1 MSRTSFTREELY
13 ELVWSEPMIK
23 LAARYGISGNG
34 LAKACRRAN
43 IPVPERGYWAKQ
55 QAGQDVP
62 KKSLPQSNAGTP
74 ARVTIQPPSKRPPQP
89 EPSPVPASV
98 REATEN
104 ERKADKPI
112 TVPATLSNPH
122 RIVGAWLQDDRE
134 KRRESRYD
142 PWRRNLYKAIDA
154 TDLDKRRLRILSA
167 LFKAL
172 EARGYKLI
180 VDQYSRR
187 GVEVVLGDEKVDL
200 QLSERIQQIRRKLT
214 EEEKTKRGYLST
226 GERWTQEK
234 VPTGELI
241 LTFKQP
247 DRYRMMKEW
256 RETPGSPLENRLGE
270 VVAELAGMFE
280 ELRLIRVGEAEERAR
295 QRKSEEERHRAEME
309 RKRETIRYRRL
320 LSQSENWQT
329 AADIRA
335 FVAAVEDTPLANSE
349 RFCAW
354 KTWALG
360 HADRIDPLRSDTL
373 FDLEVSDYDVYSMR
387 DELG

>member
-1 MSRTSFTREELY
+1 M
-13 ELVWSEPMIK
+13 
-23 LAARYGISGNG
+23 
-34 LAKACRRAN
+34 
-43 IPVPERGYWAKQ
+43 
-55 QAGQDVP
+55 
-62 KKSLPQSNAGTP
+62 
-74 ARVTIQPPSKRPPQP
+74 
-89 EPSPVPASV
+89 
-98 REATEN
+98 REAIEGD
-104 ERKADKPI
+104 RQVGKPVI
-112 TVPATLSNPH
+112 VPSTLSSPH
-122 RIVGAWLQDDRE
+122 RIIAAWLQDDRE
-134 KRRESRYD
+134 KRRQSRHD

-154 TDLDKRRLRILSA
+154 TDLDKRRLRTLSA

-172 EARGYKLI
+172 EAREYKLI

-187 GVEVVLGDEKVDL
+187 GVAVVLGDEKVDL
-200 QLSERIQQIRRKLT
+200 QLTERIQQVRRKLT
-214 EEEKTKRGYLST
+214 EQEKTDRGYLST
-226 GERWTQEK
+226 GDRWTQEK

-247 DRYRMMKEW
+247 DRHRTKEW
-256 RETPGSPLENRLGE
+256 RETPDSPLDNRLGE

-280 ELRLIRVGEAEERAR
+280 EIRLIRVREAEERAR

-320 LSQSENWQT
+320 LSQSENWQM

-335 FVAAVEDTPLANSE
+335 FVAAVEANSQ

-360 HADRIDPLRSDTL
+360 HADRIDPLRSDAL
-373 FDLEVSDYDVYSMR
+373 FDLEVSDYEVYSMR